1 MASLQEQQDMT
12 ELAVDPAAYSSTQ
25 PTTKNATDTHDYD
38 TNDTTNTDYGNDE
51 EDHEES
57 KIPLDIVRLTLLM
70 VSGKRYTYDFR
81 PSTSILDVKKH
92 IIQEWP
98 QEWGSNTIKSLQHI
112 ELLYLGKF
120 LSDSSTLESNRLH
133 GGDSFTVH
141 LLIREHQTKSVED
154 ANDTESKSRCKCCII
169 L

>member
-12 ELAVDPAAYSSTQ
+12 ELAVDPAAFSSTQ
-25 PTTKNATDTHDYD
+25 TTTKNTTDTHDYD
-38 TNDTTNTDYGNDE
+38 TNDTTNTDYGNE

-98 QEWGSNTIKSLQHI
+98 Q
-112 ELLYLGKF
+112 GK
-120 LSDSSTLESNRLH
+120 
-133 GGDSFTVH
+133 GC
-141 LLIREHQTKSVED
+141 
-154 ANDTESKSRCKCCII
+154 A
-169 L
+169 

>member
-1 MASLQEQQDMT
+1 MRIPCVYCSSSWPCSLSFPFLFLSMASLQEQQDMT

-25 PTTKNATDTHDYD
+25 TTTKNATDTHDYD

-98 QEWGSNTIKSLQHI
+98 Q
-112 ELLYLGKF
+112 GK
-120 LSDSSTLESNRLH
+120 
-133 GGDSFTVH
+133 GC
-141 LLIREHQTKSVED
+141 
-154 ANDTESKSRCKCCII
+154 A
-169 L
+169 